1 MKLKQILCKGL
12 EQTSLLWSSVAIAYE
27 WVHQAAKILDN
38 EPGLDARSVR
48 RRFQG
53 LLGTMSRCKAKAGEL
68 EAGILHFLK
77 VTKSYW
83 SGLFHC
89 YDVEGLPRTNND
101 LEHTFGCFR
110 HHQRRCTGRK
120 SAPSASLVRSSAR
133 LIAAVATKLTTF
145 GADQLAS
152 VELES
157 WRALRTQL
165 ETHRHHRVQQLRF
178 RRSPA
183 AYLVALE
190 AQLLQPTLPP

>member
-1 MKLKQILCKGL
+1 MAVR
-12 EQTSLLWSSVAIAYE
+12 VAIAYE

-38 EPGLDARSVR
+38 ESGLDARGVR

-53 LLGTMSRCKAKAGEL
+53 LIGIMSRWKAKAGKL
-68 EAGILHFLK
+68 QPGIAHFLK

-101 LEHTFGCFR
+101 LEHSFGCFR

-120 SAPSASLVRSSAR
+120 SAPPASVVRGSAR

-145 GADQLAS
+145 GAERLAS
-152 VELES
+152 VKLES
-157 WRALRTQL
+157 WRTLRVQL
-165 ETHRHHRVQQLRF
+165 ETHRHNRVEQLRF

-183 AYLVALE
+183 AYLAALE
-190 AQLLQPTLPP
+190 AQLIQSTLPS